1 MYRLDADT
9 YAIMR
14 HECHENMAVVTER
27 TAAKYIVNK
36 RRKTAE

>member
-1 MYRLDADT
+1 MYGLQTDT

-14 HECHENMAVVTER
+14 HECHENMAAVTEG
-27 TAAKYIVNK
+27 TAAKHTVNK